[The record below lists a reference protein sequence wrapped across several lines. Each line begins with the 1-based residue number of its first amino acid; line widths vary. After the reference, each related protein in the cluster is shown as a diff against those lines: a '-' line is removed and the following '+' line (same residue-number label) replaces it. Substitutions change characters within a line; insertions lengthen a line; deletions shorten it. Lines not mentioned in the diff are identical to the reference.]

1 MFSYLIPPFF
11 NSVDNNC
18 FVVSLHS
25 QLPLFIVNYI
35 FVTTISQLP
44 STCTRLRP
52 ALTKNPKDKALKR
65 QNDIEESKI
74 PILPAVIMLHRAKS
88 FDFNNVRA
96 RNK

>member
-1 MFSYLIPPFF
+1 MALRDLDTDLQRQF
-11 NSVDNNC
+11 N
-18 FVVSLHS
+18 
-25 QLPLFIVNYI
+25 NYSA
-35 FVTTISQLP
+35 ISK
-44 STCTRLRP
+44 LRP

-96 RNK
+96 KNK